1 MFQAVCTI
9 ALISHASKVMLK
21 MLQARLQQYVN
32 REIPDVQAGFRKV
45 FHYSIMKKMENIL
58 ATLNTLGKFH
68 FQIVC
73 CFALKEVKLLNK
85 MCERKQIFL
94 LVAKLRM
101 LLLCEK

>member
-1 MFQAVCTI
+1 MKNPLPEDRLVTPSA
-9 ALISHASKVMLK
+9 AS
-21 MLQARLQQYVN
+21 
-32 REIPDVQAGFRKV
+32 REIRCTFQSMAI

-94 LVAKLRM
+94 LVAKLQM